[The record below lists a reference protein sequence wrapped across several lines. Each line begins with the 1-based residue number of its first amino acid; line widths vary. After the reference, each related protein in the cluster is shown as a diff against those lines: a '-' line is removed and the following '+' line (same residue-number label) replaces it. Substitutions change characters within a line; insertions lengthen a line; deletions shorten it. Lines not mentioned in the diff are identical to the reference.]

1 MTGMAVRSLFLACV
15 RPIFEYGLEV
25 WNFAIQAKDKDK
37 FRSIQGNC
45 LKRALGA
52 VKTASF
58 EALEME
64 AAVPPVNLR
73 LEYLAAMK
81 SMRLKY
87 GLSKENPVRELSTV
101 TDKKS
106 PIGHNMKHL
115 NYSEILKKPDLPPGI
130 APWLNDCD
138 RKEYKEEWQNFWLET
153 RKVKS
158 TMVEALQEKWK
169 HQYNTGE
176 RGRHEWYRSIVPD
189 PQFSLTVPK
198 LITKQILRNEPRHIL
213 SIITRLRTGHCSD
226 REWFERFHIPQ
237 DFQECECGGLKTI
250 RHILIECVWHDD
262 IRQELKRIFTALNL
276 SVLLNKKQG
285 LQAIVSFWKLRDE
298 SLSTLS
304 HRC

>member
-1 MTGMAVRSLFLACV
+1 
-15 RPIFEYGLEV
+15 
-25 WNFAIQAKDKDK
+25 
-37 FRSIQGNC
+37 
-45 LKRALGA
+45 
-52 VKTASF
+52 
-58 EALEME
+58 
-64 AAVPPVNLR
+64 
-73 LEYLAAMK
+73 MK

-115 NYSEILKKPDLPPGI
+115 SDSEILKKPDLPPGI
-130 APWLNDCD
+130 APWLNDRD
-138 RKEYKEEWQNFWLET
+138 RKEYNEEWQNFWLET

-169 HQYNTGE
+169 RQYNTGE

-213 SIITRLRTGHCSD
+213 SIITRLRTGHGSD
-226 REWFERFHIPQ
+226 REWFKRFHIPQ
-237 DFQECECGGLKTI
+237 DSQECECGDLKTI

-262 IRQELKRIFTALNL
+262 IRQELKRISPALNL
-276 SVLLNKKQG
+276 SVLLNTKQE